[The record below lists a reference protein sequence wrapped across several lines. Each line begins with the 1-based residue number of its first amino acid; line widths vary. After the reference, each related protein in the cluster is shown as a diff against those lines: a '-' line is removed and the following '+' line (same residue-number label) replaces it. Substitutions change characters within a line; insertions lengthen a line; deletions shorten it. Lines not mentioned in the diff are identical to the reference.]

1 MAVGDCDAQT
11 NHWADALSRYNQALK
26 ADPKLPGLYYRI
38 ARAYAEQG
46 DETRAIPFYVKS
58 TVAEPSNALAFYHLG
73 YAYKE
78 KGKKREAI
86 AAFRGFLQK
95 SPNAKERQEVEDEIL
110 DLQGSR

>member
-1 MAVGDCDAQT
+1 VLVDG
-11 NHWADALSRYNQALK
+11 ADA
-26 ADPKLPGLYYRI
+26 KLPGLYYRL

-46 DETRAIPFYVKS
+46 DQTRALPFYVKA

-78 KGKKREAI
+78 RGRRREAI
-86 AAFRGFLQK
+86 AAFKAFLQK

-110 DLQGSR
+110 DLQGGR